1 LPAERWEL
9 SGVPSPAVPEAL
21 AGLGSLMATFRPT
34 WCLCGGWAV
43 DAWVGDQRRDHKDV
57 DIAIFQEDQRAI
69 FDHLAGWQLVG
80 HDRHVANN
88 TSELWDGRR
97 RLDLPAHIHARHGD
111 GVLPSRL
118 DGAAEQGF
126 SLEIVLNERANGY
139 WILSRELDI
148 ALPIG
153 QCIRESP
160 WGLPTLVPEVVLFY
174 KATAYFKG
182 PESLRP
188 EDEIDLKTLLSLAS
202 EEKRGWLVESVSLLH
217 PGHPW
222 LAALAPAGSGS

>member
-1 LPAERWEL
+1 
-9 SGVPSPAVPEAL
+9 
-21 AGLGSLMATFRPT
+21 MATFRPT

-80 HDRHVANN
+80 HDRHVADN

-188 EDEIDLKTLLSLAS
+188 EDEITSRLFCPSLA
-202 EEKRGWLVESVSLLH
+202 KRSV
-217 PGHPW
+217 
-222 LAALAPAGSGS
+222 AGSLRASRCSTPVTRGLRRSLPPVLAVSALR